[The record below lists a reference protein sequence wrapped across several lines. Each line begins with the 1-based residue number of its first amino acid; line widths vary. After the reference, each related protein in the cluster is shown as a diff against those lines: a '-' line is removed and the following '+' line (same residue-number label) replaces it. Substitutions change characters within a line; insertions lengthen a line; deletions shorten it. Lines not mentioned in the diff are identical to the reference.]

1 MSWATYGSFLLFAA
15 VLTVVPGPDFAVV
28 TRNALAGGRRRG
40 LWAGVGVSSSNA
52 VQGVVAAVGL
62 GALIV
67 AAQPVFTAIK
77 WAGIAYLLWLGAQAL
92 RSAWRGEY
100 PPDGGAGEDRGAALA
115 GWRQG
120 FLSNITNP
128 KVLVFYLAV
137 LPQFL
142 PADPR
147 LWQLAVLALSH
158 AVLGLAYLALLVTV
172 VHRARRVL
180 RRRPVRRALDAA
192 TGVALVGFGA
202 ALGREQLV
210 RSA

>member
-1 MSWATYGSFLLFAA
+1 MSWSTYGSFLLFAA
-15 VLTVVPGPDFAVV
+15 VLVVVPGPDFAVV

-92 RSAWRGEY
+92 RSAWRGRY
-100 PPDGGAGEDRGAALA
+100 ATAGAPAQDRGAALA

-120 FLSNITNP
+120 FLSNVTNP

-147 LWQLAVLALSH
+147 LWQLALLALTH
-158 AVLGLAYLALLVTV
+158 AVLGLAHLALLVAV

-180 RRRPVRRALDAA
+180 ARRAVRRALDAA

-202 ALGREQLV
+202 ALGREQL
-210 RSA
+210 RAA

>member
-1 MSWATYGSFLLFAA
+1 MLFAA
-15 VLTVVPGPDFAVV
+15 VLVVVPGPDFAVV

-92 RSAWRGEY
+92 RSAWRGRYAPADPTAPE
-100 PPDGGAGEDRGAALA
+100 RGAALA

-142 PADPR
+142 PADPQ
-147 LWQLAVLALSH
+147 LWQLGLLALTH
-158 AVLGLAYLALLVTV
+158 AVLGLGYLALLVAV

-180 RRRPVRRALDAA
+180 ARRPVRRALDAA

-202 ALGREQLV
+202 ALGREQL
-210 RSA
+210 RAA